1 MKINRINSQGAGLW
15 FTFACSRCGDEV
27 EKEDAFCKHCGK
39 KLSPLPIELE
49 MDRAAELLTADLRK
63 LDSKEME
70 LGDLGKIRSAL
81 ADIRLFLDASSCE
94 DIEKKRQKLIEEI
107 DAALKAPH
115 RNCDKFWRN
124 PELLHHMWWE
134 WSGNFRNCN
143 EDGTVK
149 MTFGEWLLAKATEK
163 ETEEKT

>member
-1 MKINRINSQGAGLW
+1 MKINRINSQGAELW

-63 LDSKEME
+63 LDSKEVR
-70 LGDLGKIRSAL
+70 LGNLGKIRSAL
-81 ADIRLFLDASSCE
+81 VDIQFFLVNSSCE
-94 DIEKKRQKLIEEI
+94 DIRKNRQELIEKI

-115 RNCDKFWRN
+115 RNCDIFWRN
-124 PELLHHMWWE
+124 PEFLHAKWWK
-134 WSGNFRNCN
+134 WSGTKEGQN

-149 MTFGEWLLAKATEK
+149 LTFGKWLLEEADKEK
-163 ETEEKT
+163 